1 MMHIGTKIKELR
13 KKNDMTQE
21 KLAEYLNVSFQA
33 ISKWETGVAAP
44 DLSLIVP
51 ITRLFKVSAD
61 ELLGISEAVTDAR
74 RTELHEMWDATYES
88 GDTVE
93 RLKIAQTAVS
103 EYPGDCKFIW
113 MLAEAEFYYA
123 NHNTEYGS
131 AEFKEYY
138 EKAVCHYQAI
148 LEDTNNAEYRND
160 ALYGLVMTL
169 PHIGRNDEAV
179 EYAKQHPNGDE
190 LLLWCLQGE
199 EKEIQRQKL
208 IERKLYDL
216 LSYLEFGQAD
226 LPSIQAAEKIIKTI
240 CDDGNYLY
248 LNSKLFFNSY
258 LQACCLVRDGKYED
272 AISKMRECYSYAI
285 ETDKVIMLG
294 KKTPLKYTC
303 HILSKL
309 TFDGKEYTVSGT
321 STNLE
326 DFRELL
332 RRDRLAPLRERED
345 YKELLEL

>member
-1 MMHIGTKIKELR
+1 MMHIGSKIKELR

-51 ITRLFKVSAD
+51 LTRLFKVSAD

-113 MLAEAEFYYA
+113 MLAESEFYYA

-179 EYAKQHPNGDE
+179 EYAKQHSNGDE
-190 LLLWCLQGE
+190 LLLWCLQG
-199 EKEIQRQKL
+199 
-208 IERKLYDL
+208 
-216 LSYLEFGQAD
+216 
-226 LPSIQAAEKIIKTI
+226 
-240 CDDGNYLY
+240 
-248 LNSKLFFNSY
+248 
-258 LQACCLVRDGKYED
+258 
-272 AISKMRECYSYAI
+272 
-285 ETDKVIMLG
+285 
-294 KKTPLKYTC
+294 
-303 HILSKL
+303 
-309 TFDGKEYTVSGT
+309 
-321 STNLE
+321 
-326 DFRELL
+326 
-332 RRDRLAPLRERED
+332 
-345 YKELLEL
+345 